1 MDVGR
6 VQELI
11 TRRPMSLRI
20 FVRLEN
26 KVNNFHVVILEIR
39 EKATQLIFLKTI
51 REGRYIK

>member
-1 MDVGR
+1 MNVGR

-11 TRRPMSLRI
+11 TRRPTSFRI
-20 FVRLEN
+20 CVRLEN

-39 EKATQLIFLKTI
+39 EKTTQLIFLKTI